1 MLNFGVAVGKAKARN
16 SQMQIEMLV
25 VGDDVGIPRS
35 RARKVCGRGIAE
47 QSLCIKSRMQ
57 WLQKGLHFMR

>member
-16 SQMQIEMLV
+16 SQMQIEMLA

-35 RARKVCGRGIAE
+35 RARKVCGRVLRE
-47 QSLCIKSRMQ
+47 
-57 WLQKGLHFMR
+57 